1 MKEFD
6 DINFSVDK
14 YTKELTREC
23 VGGSDLQQRKKEIEA
38 YNEQT
43 SATLK
48 QTCKK
53 NYMQF
58 IQTAKE
64 ISHLESEMYQLSHIL
79 IEQRN
84 ILATMTDGKASSH
97 LKADSIEAETG
108 SPATDDVENSHA
120 TRAVKEMVQGF
131 NGNLE
136 GKTFLNEGAL
146 IELDANDY
154 RPIQRVFFFLFNDV
168 LIVCKVKHDKRLEFL
183 TEYDPKKIA
192 VINIKDLDG
201 VKNAINIITPDGS
214 KIYQS
219 ITAAGKSEWI
229 EKLEEAFRFDQQK
242 KSKKGQA
249 PQPPGRGKQQQQ
261 PPSKGATPEKMP
273 TESPSDAQPKSLED
287 ETPEWLSTA
296 SEELQTLV
304 AQRHFE
310 DAQTLIKR
318 TQDFLRLAE
327 NRKKLPLADIIESKV
342 KLQEQ
347 KLTNVLIQ
355 ELSNSHNR
363 NLQIALRAAQRPL
376 KILVEMGRSRQASAT
391 LLKVCTVSLRVA
403 QREARRNNAEISE
416 LFFCDLAQ
424 VACDFLSAFE
434 QQPACVSALVVWC
447 NAELQYFASQLIK
460 HYLTKGTSLEAVAK
474 CVERV
479 RKPATKLTE
488 IGLDISYHLEGL
500 LRTTLESLIEESK
513 QRLLD
518 AVGRTEESWQPYN
531 LQTKSNLKRLLHELD
546 SLGIDMRAQTTGDTW
561 LNLTQST
568 MVFVRQFLQLTEYCG
583 CLAKGEALMQSLE
596 QLLRDLFLAQH
607 ALKPPSDMAVDP
619 NFVMKNKIFL
629 VDNLL
634 PIAIEKFRQISG
646 RQCESLRELHTKLS
660 RQQGAP
666 VPRQRSVYT
675 TDVF

>member
-1 MKEFD
+1 MKVFD
-6 DINFSVDK
+6 DFNFSVDK

-23 VGGSDLQQRKKEIEA
+23 VGGSDLQQRKKEIES

-84 ILATMTDGKASSH
+84 ILATMSDGKTSNN
-97 LKADSIEAETG
+97 LKADSVEAENT
-108 SPATDDVENSHA
+108 AAEDLENSHA

-146 IELDANDY
+146 IELDGNDY

-183 TEYDPKKIA
+183 NEYDPKKIG

-242 KSKKGQA
+242 KPKKGQA
-249 PQPPGRGKQQQQ
+249 PQPPNRNKSQQQSQ
-261 PPSKGATPEKMP
+261 SKNSTPEKQVLP
-273 TESPSDAQPKSLED
+273 SPSESEPKSLED

-296 SEELQTLV
+296 SEEIQTLV

-318 TQDFLRLAE
+318 TLEFLRLAE
-327 NRKKLPLADIIESKV
+327 HKKKLPQADSIESKV
-342 KLQEQ
+342 KQQEQ
-347 KLTNVLIQ
+347 KLTNVLLQ

-363 NLQIALRAAQRPL
+363 NLQIALRAARRPL
-376 KILVEMGRSRQASAT
+376 SILVEMGRSRQASAT

-416 LFFCDLAQ
+416 LFFCDLTQ
-424 VACDFLSAFE
+424 VACDYLSAFE
-434 QQPACVSALVVWC
+434 QQPACVAALVVWC

-460 HYLTKGTSLEAVAK
+460 HYLTKGTSLEAMAK

-531 LQTKSNLKRLLHELD
+531 LQTKSNLKRLLLELD
-546 SLGIDMRAQTTGDTW
+546 TLGIDMRAQTTGDTW

-568 MVFVRQFLQLTEYCG
+568 LVFVRHYLQLTEYCG
-583 CLAKGEALMQSLE
+583 YLAKGETLLQSLE
-596 QLLRDLFLAQH
+596 QLLRDLFIAQH
-607 ALKPPSDMAVDP
+607 ALKPPSDLAVDP
-619 NFVMKNKIFL
+619 NFVVKNKIFL

-634 PIAIEKFRQISG
+634 PIAIDKFRQISG
-646 RQCESLRELHTKLS
+646 RQCDLLRELHTKLA